1 MADPLATVIQR
12 VVDGTDGN
20 GPLSGVPVSDQF
32 RPEKKGD
39 GDVARNLNAAFLI
52 GLSGPAHPLYSR
64 ACRYLHVLME
74 DRAWAGAALFFREGL
89 RRIGDEVTSACRSD
103 SHFVEVLEEAR
114 AWCSRPAT
122 DWDDE
127 ARRKIWPL
135 FFPEGAECL
144 GDPNEPIGRIR
155 GKRRVKVTRLN
166 PDPIRD
172 PGRQI
177 LFLSNLLITI
187 PHDAQDLHGLP
198 YGRAL
203 IRELK
208 QVVHEKQIYWYDH
221 PVQIGVEDENNEA
234 TYGLRGLD
242 RAIAFE
248 KQRKNVRPD
257 EQATCLLSVSVT
269 HNGLHRIV
277 RDYLKAV
284 YAASDPFSHLKV
296 YLFSEVDTGRILEE
310 VLLPA
315 AKRYLRDDDGDL
327 LRRVF
332 GVDGEYGRHY
342 SFLKA
347 LPAYWQVLIDP
358 GVKGSFKLDLDQV
371 FDQEIL
377 VAETGQSALEHFLTP
392 LWGAEGTDTDG
403 RGIEL
408 GMMAGALVNEKDIGR
423 GLFTPDVPMPD
434 PIPRGEAVVFFS
446 QLPQA
451 VSTRAEM
458 MARYGNGMPDGVR
471 ACLQRIHVTGGTCA
485 ALVGSIRRHRPF
497 TPTSI
502 GRAEDQA
509 YILSSLFKDPDRNLR
524 YLHKP
529 GLIMRHDK
537 ETFAGQAI
545 AGAGPGKYIGDLAR
559 TLLFSYYAR
568 ALPWPLTEIKG
579 VIDPFTGCFVCKI
592 PFTVVY
598 LRLGLK
604 LLEVFARETPTGS
617 AEGLKL
623 LALAVDRIESLMR
636 DLEAPQNPLMET
648 FLEEKRGW
656 NLFYDVLDCIE
667 AGLERGDG
675 AAALL
680 RQKAR
685 GLVNDCLV
693 QTGRQTP

>member
-1 MADPLATVIQR
+1 MEHPLATILR
-12 VVDGTDGN
+12 RMVDETDGN
-20 GPLSGVPVSDQF
+20 SPLSGISVSNQF
-32 RPEKKGD
+32 RPEEKRD
-39 GDVARNLNAAFLI
+39 GEVARNLNAAFLI
-52 GLSGPAHPLYSR
+52 GLSGPAHPLYR
-64 ACRYLHVLME
+64 QACRYLHVLLE
-74 DRAWAGAALFFREGL
+74 NRAWAETASFFREGL
-89 RRIGDEVTSACRSD
+89 RRIGDEVSSARRSD
-103 SHFVEVLEEAR
+103 SSFAGALDEASS
-114 AWCSRPAT
+114 WCSRPGT
-122 DWDDE
+122 EWDDE
-127 ARRKIWPL
+127 ARRSIWGL

-144 GDPNEPIGRIR
+144 GDPNEPIDRIR
-155 GKRRVKVTRLN
+155 GRRRVKVTRPN
-166 PDPIRD
+166 SDPIRE
-172 PGRQI
+172 PVRQI

-187 PHDAQDLHGLP
+187 PHDAEDLNGLP

-221 PVQIGVEDENNEA
+221 PVQIGVENENNEA

-284 YAASDPFSHLKV
+284 YAASDPFFHLKV

-371 FDQEIL
+371 FDQETV

-392 LWGAEGTDTDG
+392 LWGAEGTDADG

-408 GMMAGALVNEKDIGR
+408 GMMAGALVNEKDIGC
-423 GLFTPDVPMPD
+423 GLFTPDVPMPEF
-434 PIPRGEAVVFFS
+434 IPRGEAVVFFS

-471 ACLQRIHVTGGTCA
+471 TCLQRIHVTGGTCA
-485 ALVGSIRRHRPF
+485 ALVQSIRRHRPF
-497 TPTSI
+497 TPTFI

-509 YILSSLFKDPDRNLR
+509 YILSSLFKDSDRNLR
-524 YLHKP
+524 CLHNP

-545 AGAGPGKYIGDLAR
+545 AGAGAGKYIGDLAR

-568 ALPWPLTEIKG
+568 ALPWPSTQTKG
-579 VIDPFTGCFVCKI
+579 VIDPFTGSFVSKI

-604 LLEVFARETPTGS
+604 LLEAFARETPTGS

-623 LALAVDRIESLMR
+623 LALAVDRIDGLIR
-636 DLEAPQNPLMET
+636 DLEAPQHPLMET
-648 FLEEKRGW
+648 FLEETCGW

-667 AGLERGDG
+667 AALERGDG

-693 QTGRQTP
+693 KTGRQTP